1 MPEQCRI
8 TWGPRVAKELHTRLP
23 WQGDQWERLQ
33 QARSQGRLPHALL
46 FSGPRG
52 VGKARFTL
60 AFAQS
65 MLCRE
70 RDAENNPCGVCRHCH
85 LLHSGGHPDFQ
96 WVGPDADSKSGE
108 IRIETIRALTGG
120 ASLTAQSGGYKVV
133 VIQPAHRMNTAAA
146 NSLLKTLEEPTKE
159 TLIILLTD
167 QPAVLLPTIRSRC
180 QQMPFRIP
188 PREASLAWLEGKLS
202 QGDGA
207 TLLALAS
214 GAPLLALELDDAE
227 LLAARE
233 RMLREFLDLANPRQD
248 PVALAGAWQ
257 GFDSRLLLE
266 WLSGWVI
273 DLLRLKT
280 TAQPP
285 QLFNRDQAQALH
297 RLADKLNSETLH
309 RFLGLVY
316 AARGLIDGNLNPQ
329 LALEKLLIEWRAC
342 H

>member
-1 MPEQCRI
+1 MDR
-8 TWGPRVAKELHTRLP
+8 TVHTRLP
-23 WQGDQWERLQ
+23 WQEEQWERLQ
-33 QARSQGRLPHALL
+33 QASRQGRLPHALL

-52 VGKARFTL
+52 VGKEQFAL

-65 MLCRE
+65 MLCHDSDNEGR
-70 RDAENNPCGVCRHCH
+70 PCGVCRHCH
-85 LLHSGGHPDFQ
+85 LLHSGSHPDVQ

-108 IRIETIRALTGG
+108 IKIEAIRALASG
-120 ASLTAQSGGYKVV
+120 AVLTAQSGGRKVV
-133 VIQPAHRMNTAAA
+133 VIQPAHRMNTSAA
-146 NSLLKTLEEPTKE
+146 NSLLKTLEEPTKD

-167 QPAVLLPTIRSRC
+167 QPARLLPTIRSRC
-180 QQMPFRIP
+180 QQVLFQIP
-188 PREASLAWLEGKLS
+188 PQAASLAWLEGKLRNS
-202 QGDGA
+202 DGT

-233 RMLREFLDLANPRQD
+233 RMVKQFLALGNPHED
-248 PVALAGAWQ
+248 PVALAGAWN

-280 TAQPP
+280 ATQPP
-285 QLFNRDQAQALH
+285 HLFNRDQTQAFH
-297 RLADKLNSETLH
+297 NLADKLHSEALH

-316 AARGLIDGNLNPQ
+316 EARGLMDSNLNPQ
-329 LALEKLLIEWRAC
+329 LVLEKLLIEWRAC
-342 H
+342 Q